1 MAEEVSHSAAHLKH
15 EAATTIQALMRGRL
29 SRKFMHVVATH
40 HAAETCGAASLRQEH
55 AAPDT
60 VVSADANPFGSEA

>member
-1 MAEEVSHSAAHLKH
+1 
-15 EAATTIQALMRGRL
+15 MRGRL

-60 VVSADANPFGSEA
+60 VVSADANPFSSEA